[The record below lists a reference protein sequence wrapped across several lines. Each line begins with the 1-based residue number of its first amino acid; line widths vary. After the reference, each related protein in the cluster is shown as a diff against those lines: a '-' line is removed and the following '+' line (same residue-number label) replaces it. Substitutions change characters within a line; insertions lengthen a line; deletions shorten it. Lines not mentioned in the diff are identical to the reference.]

1 MKIQLTLEE
10 TRIIGCLMEKSVTTP
25 DQYPLTLNALTNA
38 CNQKSSRQPIMNLEP
53 RDVQDYCRQ
62 LKERHL
68 VIVEEIFRNNSE
80 KYSQRLCNTLL
91 GEYKFNP
98 AEYAIICLLL
108 LRGPQTPGEL
118 RSRSGRLHSF
128 DDNQQ
133 VVATLVALIER
144 DGGPAVARLVR
155 KAGRQDHEYA
165 HLFAGDVE
173 SSPEEA
179 TVVRR
184 APASDS
190 AEEIAQLQNRV
201 SALEKALT
209 DLAERLGEEIDLTRV
224 ND

>member
-1 MKIQLTLEE
+1 
-10 TRIIGCLMEKSVTTP
+10 
-25 DQYPLTLNALTNA
+25 
-38 CNQKSSRQPIMNLEP
+38 MNLEP
-53 RDVQDYCRQ
+53 RDVQDSCRQ
-62 LKERHL
+62 LKDRHL
-68 VIVEEIFRNNSE
+68 VVTEEIFRNNSE

-98 AEYAIICLLL
+98 AEYGIICLLL

-133 VVATLVALIER
+133 VVDTLTALMER
-144 DGGPAVARLVR
+144 DGGPAVARLAR

-173 SSPEEA
+173 SSPEEV

-190 AEEIAQLQNRV
+190 SEEISQLQNRV

-209 DLAERLGEEIDLTRV
+209 DLAERLGEEIDLTQV